1 MYFLIFTCWYSLVTG
16 TISNNQGPNIIQYTP
31 CSLGSVLGN
40 MISVDNI
47 IPVSSEY
54 QEIHPCSA
62 LNIDSVKINTSLIMV
77 KEWLIAVSFSISHCF
92 GFASNPLLDF
102 LPFNWIIFSSTHAL
116 FLHLFPDHFFWLL
129 SWNLFQVIIMATL
142 QWKRY

>member
-1 MYFLIFTCWYSLVTG
+1 MLGALRCGRVGQYIPIHSLGV
-16 TISNNQGPNIIQYTP
+16 
-31 CSLGSVLGN
+31 GSVLES

-54 QEIHPCSA
+54 QEIHPCSV

-102 LPFNWIIFSSTHAL
+102 LPF
-116 FLHLFPDHFFWLL
+116 D
-129 SWNLFQVIIMATL
+129 
-142 QWKRY
+142 